1 MARNLNR
8 MVDTMTYDGLIS
20 GLTPEAKVKGV
31 TIRKLGAAATLVR
44 GTILAKSSG
53 SAGDDKYV
61 ILGTTAAPAVQE
73 AAATYKDSPDTAVV
87 AGKTYYTRSGESP
100 NYVYTP
106 VADPVDT
113 NIATYY
119 EIDTPAVAAQDAEVL
134 TADCIL
140 ADDIYVGT
148 SDDVNA
154 AVYDM
159 GCFDPAKLTVKSGY
173 TITEADKDVLRERGI
188 YLVAKSAI

>member
-31 TIRKLGAAATLVR
+31 TIRKLSAAATLVR

-61 ILGTTAAPAVQE
+61 ILGTTAASNE
-73 AAATYKDSPDTAVV
+73 T
-87 AGKTYYTRSGESP
+87 
-100 NYVYTP
+100 
-106 VADPVDT
+106 
-113 NIATYY
+113 
-119 EIDTPAVAAQDAEVL
+119 L

-140 ADDIYVGT
+140 ADDIDVGT
-148 SDDVNA
+148 TDDVNA

>member
-1 MARNLNR
+1 

-44 GTILAKSSG
+44 GTILAKSTG
-53 SAGDDKYV
+53 TAGDNKFV
-61 ILGTTAAPAVQE
+61 ILGSTAAE
-73 AAATYKDSPDTAVV
+73 NET
-87 AGKTYYTRSGESP
+87 
-100 NYVYTP
+100 
-106 VADPVDT
+106 
-113 NIATYY
+113 
-119 EIDTPAVAAQDAEVL
+119 L

-140 ADDIYVGT
+140 ADDIEVGT
-148 SDDVNA
+148 AADVNA

-159 GCFDPAKLTVKSGY
+159 GCFDPAKLTVKSDY

-188 YLVAKSAI
+188 YLAAKSAN

>member
-20 GLTPEAKVKGV
+20 GLTPEAKVKGA
-31 TIRKLGAAATLVR
+31 TIRKLGTAATLVR

-53 SAGDDKYV
+53 TGGDDKYV
-61 ILGTTAAPAVQE
+61 VLGTTAGSNETLP
-73 AAATYKDSPDTAVV
+73 
-87 AGKTYYTRSGESP
+87 
-100 NYVYTP
+100 
-106 VADPVDT
+106 
-113 NIATYY
+113 
-119 EIDTPAVAAQDAEVL
+119 
-134 TADCIL
+134 ADCIL
-140 ADDIYVGT
+140 ADDIDVGT
-148 SDDVNA
+148 TDDVNA

>member
-31 TIRKLGAAATLVR
+31 TIRKLGTAATLVR
-44 GTILAKSSG
+44 GTILAKSTG
-53 SAGDDKYV
+53 TGGDGKFV
-61 ILGTTAAPAVQE
+61 ILGTTAE
-73 AAATYKDSPDTAVV
+73 
-87 AGKTYYTRSGESP
+87 
-100 NYVYTP
+100 
-106 VADPVDT
+106 T
-113 NIATYY
+113 NET
-119 EIDTPAVAAQDAEVL
+119 L

-140 ADDIYVGT
+140 ADDIEVGT
-148 SDDVNA
+148 AADVNA

-159 GCFDPAKLTVKSGY
+159 GCFDPAKLTVDSGY

-188 YLVAKSAI
+188 YLAAKSAN

>member
-20 GLTPEAKVKGV
+20 GLTPEAKVKGA
-31 TIRKLGAAATLVR
+31 TLRKLGTAATLVR

-53 SAGDDKYV
+53 TGGDDKYV
-61 ILGTTAAPAVQE
+61 VLGTTAGSNE
-73 AAATYKDSPDTAVV
+73 T
-87 AGKTYYTRSGESP
+87 
-100 NYVYTP
+100 
-106 VADPVDT
+106 
-113 NIATYY
+113 
-119 EIDTPAVAAQDAEVL
+119 L

-140 ADDIYVGT
+140 ADDIDVGT
-148 SDDVNA
+148 TDDVNA